1 MIELYGRGIYPSYGR
16 EIKSKLVEEFTDHG
30 KFGNDNCAEDRT
42 VEIVKKY
49 SKSQP
54 ELLSKL
60 FTIGIDDYTIEE
72 FCNWTYKYN
81 NYDFR
86 SKHNYTDKNTKN
98 EIWCFGCSYTEG
110 IGVPESRRWTSILQN
125 FTDQKIINYGLSGT
139 GINTA
144 YRIFL
149 NWVKFVEHPPSHI
162 IMLGFFEGRAEQK
175 RTFEGNTFY
184 RPLML
189 TILDDLKNRN
199 KNMGV
204 ERFKEMEHGYTLKQI
219 EKFFYDEILRYDFYK
234 NSILDICK
242 EYNIKYY
249 FEEPWFL
256 DLPKITTHTYGFAR
270 DLQPADISKSLDI
283 LDSDLIFNEHVHS
296 PENFQQNFYKKFISH
311 PSPIFH
317 KKVGEHMYNNFLRQ
331 S

>member
-16 EIKSKLVEEFTDHG
+16 EIKSELVEQLTDHG
-30 KFGNDNCAEDRT
+30 KFANADCAEDRT

-49 SKSQP
+49 KSNS

-72 FCNWTYKYN
+72 FCQWKYKYN

-86 SKHNYTDKNTKN
+86 SEHNYTDKNTKN

-110 IGVPESRRWTSILQN
+110 IGVPESRRWTNVLQN
-125 FTDQKIINYGLSGT
+125 FTEQTVINYGLSGT

-144 YRIFL
+144 YRIFS
-149 NWVKFVEHPPSHI
+149 NWVKFVENPPSHV
-162 IMLGFFEGRAEQK
+162 IMLGFFEGRAEHK

-189 TILDDLKNRN
+189 TTLDDLRNRN
-199 KNMGV
+199 KNMGEIV
-204 ERFKEMEHGYTLKQI
+204 FKQMEHGYSFKQI
-219 EKFFYDEILRYDFYK
+219 EKFLSDEILRYEFYK
-234 NSILDICK
+234 NRILDICN
-242 EYNIKYY
+242 EYNIKCY
-249 FEEPWFL
+249 FEPPWVL
-256 DLPKITTHTYGFAR
+256 DSVKITTHTYGVGR
-270 DLQPADISKSLDI
+270 DLQPIDGSKSLDI
-283 LDSDLIFNEHVHS
+283 SDSDLVFNESVHS
-296 PENFQQNFYKKFISH
+296 PENFQQTLYKKYISH
-311 PSPIFH
+311 PSPVFH
-317 KKVGEHMYNNFLRQ
+317 KKLAEQIYDNFLKQ